1 MTNQVFMGETLDSLL
16 DELTDLALTSPNSGA
31 FFQSVLNA
39 AVSATHAVAGA
50 IWSVAEVN
58 YRLEK
63 EVGLV
68 QLGIGADPRL
78 QAIHEDALEC
88 ATKGQTQNGSEG
100 LTHRKF
106 ENREY
111 RFFGCRDQ
119 DFAYLV
125 IELVHK
131 EGSVAEVDEGS
142 IARFM
147 AALSEIARDFRN
159 TQLLQRLQTEDQLWS
174 DFKAILPRL
183 HSSIQLDET
192 SYRIAN
198 EGRTFLRC
206 DRLSVARIEKNNA
219 SILAVSGVATIER
232 RAKQVRALESF
243 VARVARSGQS
253 FRYPS
258 NEMEA
263 PQLAEGL
270 QAYLDASHSELIWIL
285 LIQGSQI
292 NSEDRLSNSS
302 QSNDAS
308 VVGAAFVGALVIE
321 VFAAKELPKLDHRSE
336 LLLEHAT
343 IALRNAIEH
352 NNMPLRRLSESMQGW
367 AVFYRNSHVKLLV
380 GVIAASIGLCLAL
393 IIPADLNVE
402 ATGTIQPVA
411 MRHLYAPANGEVVKL
426 HIGQESEV
434 QAGASLLEI
443 RSRELELRKEELLTL
458 HASAQEKLRGIE
470 VSRLQNR
477 KSNSS
482 DSLSPGELSA
492 SESEL
497 REVVASQKE
506 QLTVLN
512 EMLAALVLK
521 SPMNGRV
528 ISWDQTESLE
538 HRPVQIGQKLISIAE
553 LNGEGKLQLRVL
565 DEDTRHVINAHRHS
579 PESLRVT
586 FSLASDPSVKRT
598 ALVKQIGTTVETLTD
613 QGATLR
619 IDAWV
624 DTGAMVNIRPGA
636 TANARIHCG
645 RTSIGYVWTRRLWD
659 FIYFRFL

>member
-1 MTNQVFMGETLDSLL
+1 
-16 DELTDLALTSPNSGA
+16 
-31 FFQSVLNA
+31 
-39 AVSATHAVAGA
+39 
-50 IWSVAEVN
+50 
-58 YRLEK
+58 
-63 EVGLV
+63 
-68 QLGIGADPRL
+68 
-78 QAIHEDALEC
+78 
-88 ATKGQTQNGSEG
+88 
-100 LTHRKF
+100 
-106 ENREY
+106 
-111 RFFGCRDQ
+111 
-119 DFAYLV
+119 
-125 IELVHK
+125 
-131 EGSVAEVDEGS
+131 
-142 IARFM
+142 
-147 AALSEIARDFRN
+147 
-159 TQLLQRLQTEDQLWS
+159 
-174 DFKAILPRL
+174 
-183 HSSIQLDET
+183 
-192 SYRIAN
+192 
-198 EGRTFLRC
+198 
-206 DRLSVARIEKNNA
+206 
-219 SILAVSGVATIER
+219 
-232 RAKQVRALESF
+232 
-243 VARVARSGQS
+243 
-253 FRYPS
+253 
-258 NEMEA
+258 
-263 PQLAEGL
+263 
-270 QAYLDASHSELIWIL
+270 
-285 LIQGSQI
+285 
-292 NSEDRLSNSS
+292 
-302 QSNDAS
+302 
-308 VVGAAFVGALVIE
+308 
-321 VFAAKELPKLDHRSE
+321 
-336 LLLEHAT
+336 
-343 IALRNAIEH
+343 
-352 NNMPLRRLSESMQGW
+352 MQGW
-367 AVFYRNSHVKLLV
+367 AAFYRNSHVKLLV
-380 GVIAASIGLCLAL
+380 GLIAASIGLCLAL
-393 IIPADLNVE
+393 IIPADLNIE

-434 QAGASLLEI
+434 QAGAALLEI

-624 DTGAMVNIRPGA
+624 DTGEMVNIRPGA

-645 RTSIGYVWTRRLWD
+645 RTSIGYVWTRRLLD
-659 FIYFRFL
+659 FIYLRLL

>member
-1 MTNQVFMGETLDSLL
+1 MGDTLDSLL

-31 FFQSVLNA
+31 FFQSILNA
-39 AVSATHAVAGA
+39 AVSSTHAVAGA

-68 QLGIGADPRL
+68 QLGIGADTRL

-88 ATKGQTQNGSEG
+88 ATKGQTQIGSGG
-100 LTHRKF
+100 LTHRKL

-131 EGSVAEVDEGS
+131 EGSFAEVDQVS

-159 TQLLQRLQTEDQLWS
+159 TQLLQRLQAEDQLWS

-183 HSSIQLDET
+183 HSSIHLDET

-206 DRLSVARIEKNNA
+206 DRLSVARIEKDNT
-219 SILAVSGVATIER
+219 SILAVSGVATIEK

-243 VARVARSGQS
+243 VARVARSSQS

-258 NEMEA
+258 NAMEE

-270 QAYLDASHSELIWIL
+270 QAYLDASHSELIWVL
-285 LIQGSQI
+285 LIPGSQN
-292 NSEDRLSNSS
+292 NSGDRLSNRS
-302 QSNDAS
+302 QRSDAS
-308 VVGAAFVGALVIE
+308 VAGDSVVGALVIE
-321 VFAAKELPKLDHRSE
+321 GFTAKELPKLEQRSE
-336 LLLEHAT
+336 LLLEYAT
-343 IALRNAIEH
+343 IAIRNAIEH
-352 NNMPLRRLSESMQGW
+352 SNMPLLRLSESMLGW
-367 AVFYRNSHVKLLV
+367 AAFYRSSRVKLLV
-380 GVIAASIGLCLAL
+380 GVMAVSIGFCLAL
-393 IIPADLNVE
+393 IIPADLNID
-402 ATGTIQPVA
+402 ASGTIQPVA

-426 HIGQESEV
+426 HIGHESEV
-434 QAGASLLEI
+434 QAGAALLEI

-477 KSNSS
+477 KSSATE
-482 DSLSPGELSA
+482 SLSPGELSA
-492 SESEL
+492 SESEW

-506 QLTVLN
+506 QLSVMN

-521 SPMNGRV
+521 SPMYGRV
-528 ISWDQTESLE
+528 ISWDQTETLE

-565 DEDTRHVINAHRHS
+565 DEDTRHVIHAQRQS
-579 PESLRVT
+579 PKSLRVT

-624 DTGAMVNIRPGA
+624 DAGEMVNIRPGA

-645 RTSIGYVWTRRLWD
+645 RTSIGYVWTRRLLD
-659 FIYFRFL
+659 FIYLRLL

>member
-1 MTNQVFMGETLDSLL
+1 MFTVETLDSLL
-16 DELTDLALTSPNSGA
+16 DELTDLALTAPNSGA
-31 FFQSVLNA
+31 FFQSILNA
-39 AVSATHAVAGA
+39 AVNATHGVAGA

-63 EVGLV
+63 EVGFV
-68 QLGIGADPRL
+68 QLGIGADTQL

-88 ATKGQTQNGSEG
+88 ATKGKTQNDSEG

-111 RFFGCRDQ
+111 RFFGCRDR

-125 IELVHK
+125 IELVHT
-131 EGSVAEVDEGS
+131 EGSVAVVDEGS

-147 AALSEIARDFRN
+147 AAISEIAKDFRN

-183 HSSIQLDET
+183 HSSIHLDEA

-206 DRLSVARIEKNNA
+206 DRLSVARIEKDNV
-219 SILAVSGVATIER
+219 SLRAVSGVATIER

-243 VARVARSGQS
+243 VAMVAKSGQS

-258 NEMEA
+258 DEMEA

-270 QAYLDASHSELIWIL
+270 QAYLDASHSEQVWIL
-285 LIQGSQI
+285 LIHTQHSDSDQR
-292 NSEDRLSNSS
+292 N
-302 QSNDAS
+302 
-308 VVGAAFVGALVIE
+308 GAPDIRTPDIRTLVIGALVIE
-321 VFAAKELPKLDHRSE
+321 VFATQELPQIDHRSE

-343 IALRNAIEH
+343 LVIRNAIEYS
-352 NNMPLRRLSESMQGW
+352 NMPLLRLSESMLRW
-367 AVFYRNSHVKLLV
+367 AVFYRNSRIRLLG
-380 GVIAASIGLCLAL
+380 GVMAVSIGLCLAL
-393 IIPADLNVE
+393 VIPADLNID

-411 MRHLYAPANGEVVKL
+411 MRHLYAPATGEVVKL
-426 HIGQESEV
+426 HIGHESEV
-434 QAGASLLEI
+434 QAGSALLEI

-470 VSRLQNR
+470 ISRLQNR

-482 DSLSPGELSA
+482 ESYSPGELSA

-497 REVVASQKE
+497 REVVASQSE
-506 QLTVLN
+506 QLSVLN

-553 LNGEGKLQLRVL
+553 LNGDGKLQLRVL
-565 DEDTRHVINAHRHS
+565 DEDTRHVICAQRHC

-598 ALVKQIGTTVETLTD
+598 ALVTQIGTTVETLTD

-619 IDAWV
+619 IDAKV
-624 DTGAMVNIRPGA
+624 DAGEMVNIRPGA

-645 RTSIGYVWTRRLWD
+645 RTSIGYVWTRRLLD
-659 FIYFRFL
+659 FIYLRFL